1 MSCASPNCL
10 LSVIDDVPSL
20 VSDTCLMRH
29 TDRASDQTV
38 FEQGDP
44 AHGWFWLCE
53 GRIRLTRRT
62 PTGQRQI
69 LRDLCSEQIFGI
81 EALNQELVYDQSA
94 VAIEE
99 SRLVSIPTHGLP
111 VEILREPR
119 LMTAISSSI
128 ICHTEDLRQRL
139 KAVLA
144 KETRTRLVSTLVGL
158 SRKISTI
165 SDESYEVSVTND
177 ELAAM
182 VGTTPQTV
190 SRCLAQLQDRG
201 FIERRRGAIE
211 VRHWNAL
218 AGLTN

>member
-1 MSCASPNCL
+1 M
-10 LSVIDDVPSL
+10 V
-20 VSDTCLMRH
+20 H
-29 TDRASDQTV
+29 TDRSPDQTV

-53 GRIRLTRRT
+53 GRVRLTRRT
-62 PTGQRQI
+62 TTGQRQI
-69 LRDLCSEQIFGI
+69 LRDLCPGQIFGI
-81 EALNQELVYDQSA
+81 EALNQELIYDQSA

-111 VEILREPR
+111 GAFIKYPK
-119 LMTAISSSI
+119 LMTTISNSI
-128 ICHTEDLRQRL
+128 ICQTEDLQQRL
-139 KAVLA
+139 KDVLA
-144 KETRTRLVSTLVGL
+144 NGTRERLASTLVNL
-158 SRKISTI
+158 IKSIPSM
-165 SDESYEVSVTND
+165 SDEFHKISVTND

-211 VRHWNAL
+211 VRNLNAL
-218 AGLTN
+218 ADLTD